1 MIIRLLLQ
9 VLKKETLYMIK
20 LQHIWKEY
28 KLDQEL
34 IFTALKDISLTI
46 KNGESCSIIGPS
58 GSGKSTLM
66 HIIGLLDKPS
76 KGTILIDDKDI
87 SRLDDDTISTLR
99 SEFVGFVFQQF
110 NLISKLTVLENIL
123 LPTIYARKKMNYRPE
138 EHAHYLIDRFGLKGK
153 EKSYPNKI
161 SGGQQQRVAI
171 ARALMMKPK
180 LILADEPTGN
190 LDTKTGQEIL
200 ALLQELNKKEKMTV
214 VIVTHDKS
222 VAEKTNRRIIIVD
235 GKIQ

>member
-1 MIIRLLLQ
+1 MTIPLLRPDYRKAIRF
-9 VLKKETLYMIK
+9 MIK
-20 LQHIWKEY
+20 LSHVWKEY
-28 KLDQEL
+28 QLDQEL
-34 IFTALKDISLTI
+34 IFSALKDVSLSI
-46 KNGESCSIIGPS
+46 KDGELCSIIGPS

-76 KGTILIDDKDI
+76 RGTIFIDDKDVVKFN
-87 SRLDDDTISTLR
+87 DDTISTLR

-110 NLISKLTVLENIL
+110 NLLNKLTVSENIL
-123 LPTIYARKKMNYRPE
+123 LPTIYARKKFDYDIE
-138 EHAHYLIDRFGLKGK
+138 DYAQILIERFGLKDK
-153 EKSYPNKI
+153 ERSYPNKI

-190 LDTKTGQEIL
+190 IDTKTGQEIL

-222 VAEKTNRRIIIVD
+222 VAEKTNRRITIVD